1 MVNQC
6 IKTCQYSVFLIA
18 HEATAN
24 QFCMLGGKLVYDVG
38 PGDGS
43 TNHPEIA
50 TFVKGV
56 IIMFLLNE
64 LVLHNNTRV
73 IEQ

>member
-1 MVNQC
+1 M
-6 IKTCQYSVFLIA
+6 F
-18 HEATAN
+18 
-24 QFCMLGGKLVYDVG
+24 GGKLVYDVG